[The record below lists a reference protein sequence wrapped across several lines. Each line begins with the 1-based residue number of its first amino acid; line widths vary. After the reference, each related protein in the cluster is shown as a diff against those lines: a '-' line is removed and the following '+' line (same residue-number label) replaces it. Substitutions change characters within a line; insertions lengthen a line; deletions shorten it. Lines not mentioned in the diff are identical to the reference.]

1 MDVRGSK
8 LGISSLLFFAGLS
21 SSLLGCKADGL
32 IGWKGETGGDGGI
45 TPSSVGPGPA
55 PAPTNAPPNPSAPPG
70 TPARG
75 IADPEMPADV
85 LAILQ
90 GRCGGCH
97 TYGQGDQAGWGSV
110 LDVSRMIAADIIVP
124 GNPDASRMIDRI
136 AVAGDMPP
144 RGDRVASADVQILKR
159 WIGDLKR
166 TANQPLS
173 DTDVL
178 DEISVDQLRLRDRSA
193 DYRYVSFAH
202 FAGEGRSDK
211 EMEAVRAVFTFTIN
225 SLSRKGQIADTPTI
239 DQGKSIFRIR
249 LSDLGWNEALWD
261 TLTGFYPYCIK
272 SDNVAHEG
280 LYAQLGTEAP
290 VVRGDWFL
298 ATATKP
304 PLYDLLIDLP
314 KTVDE
319 LGQRLG
325 ININNDIN
333 HPGLAEPDNLI
344 RVGFRKSGVALHNR
358 LLERHLGNA
367 GQYLWVSYDFD
378 SNEGQA
384 DLLANPL
391 GPVDRDQQNFV
402 HRFQHAGGEVIFT
415 MPNGLQGYMLVN
427 AVGTSIAEAP
437 INIVRD
443 PRRRTGAVEN
453 GISCF
458 GCHGINGMIKP
469 RDLDEVARY
478 AETHIADF
486 DGRELNEI
494 DSTYPRVLRPDVFA
508 ADGDRYKGFTKAIP
522 GGGPASPDG
531 EYGDFV
537 AMVGQYESNVGFH
550 GAAAEFYE
558 EYESFRQRVLANDF
572 QNDALPR
579 TATSPLVTR
588 DDFVCVWRDLVQKVR
603 ANALF
608 CDKTFDAAAVANV
621 CSSGRSS
628 QPKPQPQPQ
637 PPRTGTGGRSG
648 STGGSSGQNSGT
660 GGSSRGTGG
669 AGGSSRGTGG
679 AGGSSGGSADAG
691 SSDGGLQC
699 TRIDGRRV
707 CR

>member
-1 MDVRGSK
+1 
-8 LGISSLLFFAGLS
+8 
-21 SSLLGCKADGL
+21 
-32 IGWKGETGGDGGI
+32 
-45 TPSSVGPGPA
+45 
-55 PAPTNAPPNPSAPPG
+55 
-70 TPARG
+70 
-75 IADPEMPADV
+75 
-85 LAILQ
+85 
-90 GRCGGCH
+90 
-97 TYGQGDQAGWGSV
+97 
-110 LDVSRMIAADIIVP
+110 
-124 GNPDASRMIDRI
+124 MIDRI

-144 RGDRVASADVQILKR
+144 RGDRVPSADVAILKR

-166 TANQPLS
+166 TATQPLS

-249 LSDLGWNEALWD
+249 LSDLGWDEALWD

-280 LYAQLGTEAP
+280 LYAQLRTEAP

-304 PLYDLLIDLP
+304 PLYDLLVDLP
-314 KTVDE
+314 KTLDE
-319 LGQRLG
+319 LAGRLG
-325 ININNDIN
+325 VNINNDIN
-333 HPGLAEPDNLI
+333 HPGLAEPDNLL

-367 GQYLWVSYDFD
+367 GQYLWVSYDFN
-378 SNEGQA
+378 SNEGQSDLMA
-384 DLLANPL
+384 DPL

-402 HRFQHAGGEVIFT
+402 HRFQHAGGEIIFT
-415 MPNGLQGYMLVN
+415 MPNGLQGYMLVDAKGN
-427 AVGTSIAEAP
+427 SIAKAP
-437 INIVRD
+437 TDIVRD
-443 PRRRTGAVEN
+443 PRRRDGAVEN
-453 GISCF
+453 GISCY

-486 DGRELNEI
+486 EGRELNEI
-494 DSTYPRVLRPDVFA
+494 ESTYPRVLRPDVFA
-508 ADGDRYKGFTKAIP
+508 ADADRYKGFTKSIP

-550 GAAAEFYE
+550 GAAAEFFE

-579 TATSPLVTR
+579 TATAPLVTR
-588 DDFVCVWRDLVQKVR
+588 DDFVCVWRDLVQKIR
-603 ANALF
+603 ANAIF
-608 CDKTFDAAAVANV
+608 CDKTFDAAAVVNS

-628 QPKPQPQPQ
+628 NPQPQPQ
-637 PPRTGTGGRSG
+637 PQQPRNTGGNSGSSGTGGRSG
-648 STGGSSGQNSGT
+648 NTGTGGQSSNSGT
-660 GGSSRGTGG
+660 GGRSSNTG
-669 AGGSSRGTGG
+669 AGG
-679 AGGSSGGSADAG
+679 AGGSSGGADAG
-691 SSDGGLQC
+691 AGGSDGGTNC